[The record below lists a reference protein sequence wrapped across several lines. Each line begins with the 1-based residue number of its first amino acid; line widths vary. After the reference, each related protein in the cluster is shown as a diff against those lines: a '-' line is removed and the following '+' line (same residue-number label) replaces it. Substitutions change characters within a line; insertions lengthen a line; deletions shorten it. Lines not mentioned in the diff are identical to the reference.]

1 MYELNIINNI
11 WIASVKGDVNIRLG
25 ATKVSAFRLSRVRAV
40 SCGDRHTLV
49 MTSHKPFRYK
59 DDMTLKPYFKILQV
73 RYIVLV
79 RNVPKCMYVCF
90 LMYLLLEF
98 ANVNVHDIHMCRNI
112 CMHVCMHVCTYP
124 TSSSYFYVL

>member
-1 MYELNIINNI
+1 MYAWKYICMYVCMYVRICIYALYICMYELNIINNI

-73 RYIVLV
+73 RYVVLV
-79 RNVPKCMYVCF
+79 INVPMFFDVF
-90 LMYLLLEF
+90 TFWNLQM
-98 ANVNVHDIHMCRNI
+98 
-112 CMHVCMHVCTYP
+112 
-124 TSSSYFYVL
+124 

>member
-1 MYELNIINNI
+1 MYEWKYICMYVCMYVCMHVLYVLNIINNI

-79 RNVPKCMYVCF
+79 RNVPKCMYVCMF
-90 LMYLLLEF
+90 F
-98 ANVNVHDIHMCRNI
+98 DVFNFGTCK
-112 CMHVCMHVCTYP
+112 CKCT
-124 TSSSYFYVL
+124 